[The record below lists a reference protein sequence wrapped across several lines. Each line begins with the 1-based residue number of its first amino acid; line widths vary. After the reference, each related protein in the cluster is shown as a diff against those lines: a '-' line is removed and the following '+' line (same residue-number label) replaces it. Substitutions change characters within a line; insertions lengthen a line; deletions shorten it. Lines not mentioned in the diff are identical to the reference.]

1 MFTQAPS
8 APLPQTSGTSAVHA
22 HMFMRQTKPVPM
34 QSSVLV
40 QAMPEPPPVV
50 APDDPP
56 VAVEPAAAPPVPA
69 EELPALAEPPL
80 GGAGVLVPAPSSVD
94 EQARGK

>member
-1 MFTQAPS
+1 LFTQAAS
-8 APLPQTSGTSAVHA
+8 APEPHTSGMSVVQTQL
-22 HMFMRQTKPVPM
+22 FMRQTKPVPM
-34 QSSVLV
+34 QSGVAV
-40 QAMPEPPPVV
+40 QAMPEPPPAL

-56 VAVEPAAAPPVPA
+56 VAVAPDAPALPA
-69 EELPALAEPPL
+69 EELPALEEPPL